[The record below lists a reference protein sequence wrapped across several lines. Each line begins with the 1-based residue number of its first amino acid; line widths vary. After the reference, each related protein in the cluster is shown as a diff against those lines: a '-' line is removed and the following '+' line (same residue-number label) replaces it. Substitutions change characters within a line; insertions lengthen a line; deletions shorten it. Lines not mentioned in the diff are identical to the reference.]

1 MQTPEHAE
9 FPAEL
14 GSLTPLAGWLGDR
27 LSALAVDDEWRFAL
41 DLAVCEVAT
50 NIIRHAL
57 HEDSSRAF
65 SVLFDTRD
73 SDVCIVFTDAGD
85 AFPLERLEAA
95 RRDRFCEISPLL
107 ESGRGLMI
115 VISSVDYVG
124 VVREKSQN
132 ITTIKKKIPMF

>member
-9 FPAEL
+9 FQAEL
-14 GSLTPLAGWLGDR
+14 GSLTLLAGWLGDR

-41 DLAVCEVAT
+41 YLAVCEVAT

-57 HEDSSRAF
+57 YEDASRAF
-65 SVLFDTRD
+65 SVEFDIRD
-73 SDVCIVFTDAGD
+73 HNVRVVFTDAGD

-107 ESGRGLMI
+107 ESGRGLMLI
-115 VISSVDYVG
+115 LLSVDRFSVE
-124 VVREKSQN
+124 RKADKN
-132 ITTIKKKIPMF
+132 IATLDKKISV

>member
-1 MQTPEHAE
+1 MQTPEHTE

-57 HEDSSRAF
+57 HEDASRTF
-65 SVLFDTRD
+65 SVEFVIRD
-73 SDVCIVFTDAGD
+73 HNVRVVFTDAGD

-107 ESGRGLMI
+107 ESGRG
-115 VISSVDYVG
+115 
-124 VVREKSQN
+124 
-132 ITTIKKKIPMF
+132 

>member
-1 MQTPEHAE
+1 MQTPVKAE
-9 FPAEL
+9 FPAVL
-14 GSLTPLAGWLGDR
+14 GSLTPLAGWLEAR
-27 LSALAVDDEWRFAL
+27 LSALPVDDEWRFAL

-57 HEDSSRAF
+57 HEDASRTF
-65 SVLFDTRD
+65 SARFDIRD

-107 ESGRGLMI
+107 ESGRG
-115 VISSVDYVG
+115 
-124 VVREKSQN
+124 
-132 ITTIKKKIPMF
+132 

>member
-1 MQTPEHAE
+1 MQTPEHTE

-27 LSALAVDDEWRFAL
+27 LSELAVDDEWRFAL

-57 HEDSSRAF
+57 HEDAARAF
-65 SVLFDTRD
+65 SVQFDVRD
-73 SDVCIVFTDAGD
+73 HNVRVVFTDAGD
-85 AFPLERLEAA
+85 TFPLERLEAA

-107 ESGRGLMI
+107 ESGRGLMLI
-115 VISSVDYVG
+115 LLSVDRFSVE
-124 VVREKSQN
+124 RKADKN
-132 ITTIKKKIPMF
+132 IAALEKKISV

>member
-14 GSLTPLAGWLGDR
+14 GSLTLLDGWLGDR
-27 LSALAVDDEWRFAL
+27 LSALAVDDEWGFAL

-57 HEDSSRAF
+57 HEDTSRAF
-65 SVLFDTRD
+65 SVEFDIRD
-73 SDVCIVFTDAGD
+73 HNVRVVFTDAGD

-107 ESGRGLMI
+107 ESGRGLMLI
-115 VISSVDYVG
+115 LLSVDRFSVE
-124 VVREKSQN
+124 RKADKN
-132 ITTIKKKIPMF
+132 IATLDKKISV

>member
-1 MQTPEHAE
+1 MLTPEHAA

-14 GSLTPLAGWLGDR
+14 GSLTPLAAWLGDR

-57 HEDSSRAF
+57 HEDAARAF
-65 SVLFDTRD
+65 SVQFDIRD
-73 SDVCIVFTDAGD
+73 HNVRVVFTDAGD

-107 ESGRGLMI
+107 ESGRGLMLI
-115 VISSVDYVG
+115 LLSVDRFSVE
-124 VVREKSQN
+124 RKADKN
-132 ITTIKKKIPMF
+132 IAALEKKISV

>member
-1 MQTPEHAE
+1 MPTPEHAE

-14 GSLTPLAGWLGDR
+14 GSLMPLAGWLGDR

-57 HEDSSRAF
+57 HEDASRTF
-65 SVLFDTRD
+65 SVEFDIRD
-73 SDVCIVFTDAGD
+73 HNVRVVFTDAGD

-107 ESGRGLMI
+107 ESGRGLMLI
-115 VISSVDYVG
+115 LLSVDRFSVE
-124 VVREKSQN
+124 RKADKN
-132 ITTIKKKIPMF
+132 IATLDKKISV

>member
-1 MQTPEHAE
+1 MQTPEQAE

-14 GSLTPLAGWLGDR
+14 GSLTPLAGWLEDR

-57 HEDSSRAF
+57 HEDASRTF
-65 SVLFDTRD
+65 SVEFVIRD
-73 SDVCIVFTDAGD
+73 HNVRVVFTDAGD

-107 ESGRGLMI
+107 ESGRG
-115 VISSVDYVG
+115 
-124 VVREKSQN
+124 
-132 ITTIKKKIPMF
+132 